1 MFKRA
6 TALVPWLDSLPRME
20 PTNKK
25 LGALTIGAIGV
36 VFGDIGT
43 SPLYA
48 FKESF
53 HPAHGIPL
61 NQVTVFGILSVMFW
75 AMTALVTVKY
85 LLFMMR
91 ADNKGE
97 GGILAL
103 TALAQRC
110 FRKGTRQHWWVVALG
125 MFGAAMFYGDA
136 IITPAMSVLSAME
149 GLKIVTPELEKF
161 VLPMSIGI
169 MVGLFAIQR
178 HGTAAV
184 GKFFGPTMVLWF
196 LVLAVLGAVQI
207 AQHPGI
213 LAALNPWHSWQF
225 FIEHKFAAWIT
236 LGAVVLC
243 VTGGEAL
250 YADMGHFGRT
260 PIRLGWF
267 AIVWPALLLNY
278 YGQGALVLANPAAVA
293 NPFYLMVPDWA
304 LIPLIVLATSA
315 AIIASQAVIS
325 GAFSLTKQAVQ
336 LGYLPR
342 FNIQH
347 TNEREAGQIYVPF
360 VNWGLLIGII
370 ALVVIFKK
378 SENLAAAYGI
388 AVMLT
393 MTIDT
398 LLLFVVMI
406 KIWKWNPLAT
416 IVIILGIL
424 ANDIMFLSA
433 TFTKIAEGGWFPLL
447 IGAGVF
453 TIMSTWRRGR
463 EIVRRK
469 VNDGAMPLKGFV
481 DSISLSDTPRVEG
494 TGVFMTT
501 NPDGVPNALLH
512 NLKHNKVLHGR
523 VIILSIQI
531 EDIPRVPK
539 EDYIWINSLGHG
551 FYSITAHYGFKE
563 TPNVPAMMED
573 CRLQSMNFDMMET
586 SFFVNR
592 ESLIA
597 TPRGGMALWREH
609 LFVWMSHLAAKAS
622 DYFRIPTN
630 RVVELGTQ
638 VEI

>member
-1 MFKRA
+1 
-6 TALVPWLDSLPRME
+6 ME
-20 PTNKK
+20 SSDKK

-48 FKESF
+48 LKESF

-61 NQVTVFGILSVMFW
+61 NAMTIYGILSVMFW

-110 FRKGTRQHWWVVALG
+110 FRKGTRRHWWVVALG

-136 IITPAMSVLSAME
+136 IITPAMTVLSAVE
-149 GLKIVTPELEKF
+149 GLDIITPAFSKF
-161 VLPMSIGI
+161 VIPISIGI
-169 MVGLFAIQR
+169 IVGLFAIQR
-178 HGTAAV
+178 HGTATVA
-184 GKFFGPTMVLWF
+184 KFFGPTMVVWF
-196 LVLAVLGAVQI
+196 LVLALLGLIQI
-207 AQHPGI
+207 ADNPGI
-213 LAALNPWHSWQF
+213 LNALNPWYSWQF
-225 FIEHKFAAWIT
+225 FIEHKVAAWIT

-250 YADMGHFGRT
+250 YADMGHFGRS
-260 PIRLGWF
+260 PIRVGWF
-267 AIVWPALLLNY
+267 TLVWPALLLNY
-278 YGQGALVLANPAAVA
+278 FGQGALLLADPATIK
-293 NPFYLMVPDWA
+293 NPFFLMTPTWA
-304 LIPLIVLATSA
+304 LFPMVILATMA

-325 GAFSLTKQAVQ
+325 GAFSLTKQAIQ

-342 FNIQH
+342 FTIQH
-347 TNEREAGQIYVPF
+347 TNENEAGQIYVPF
-360 VNWGLLIGII
+360 VNWGLLLGII
-370 ALVVIFKK
+370 SLVVIFKT
-378 SENLAAAYGI
+378 SSNLSAAYGI

-398 LLLFVVMI
+398 LLLLVVMI
-406 KIWKWNPLAT
+406 YIWKWNRLVTA
-416 IVIILGIL
+416 ILIGGIL
-424 ANDIMFLSA
+424 INDFMFLSA
-433 TFTKIAEGGWFPLL
+433 TLVKVGDGGWFPLL
-447 IGAGVF
+447 IGAAIF

-481 DSISLSDTPRVEG
+481 ESIALSDTPRVEG
-494 TGVFMTT
+494 TGVFMTS
-501 NPDGVPNALLH
+501 NAGGVPNALLH

-523 VIILSIQI
+523 VIVLSIVI

-539 EDYIWINSLGHG
+539 EDYIWIENHGHG
-551 FYSITAHYGFKE
+551 FYSISAHYGFKE
-563 TPNVPAMMED
+563 TPNVPAMLED
-573 CRLQSMNFDMMET
+573 CRLQSMQFDMMDT

-609 LFVWMSHLAAKAS
+609 LFVLMSHLAGKAS

>member
-1 MFKRA
+1 M
-6 TALVPWLDSLPRME
+6 DSSD
-20 PTNKK
+20 KK
-25 LGALTIGAIGV
+25 LSALTVGAIGV

-48 FKESF
+48 LKESF

-61 NQVTVFGILSVMFW
+61 NATTIYGILSVMFW

-110 FRKGTRQHWWVVALG
+110 FRKGTRRHWWVVALG

-136 IITPAMSVLSAME
+136 IITPAMTVLSAVE
-149 GLKIVTPELEKF
+149 GLDIITPAFSKF
-161 VLPMSIGI
+161 VMPISIGI
-169 MVGLFAIQR
+169 IVGLFVIQR
-178 HGTAAV
+178 HGTATVA
-184 GKFFGPTMVLWF
+184 KFFGPTMVVWF
-196 LVLAVLGAVQI
+196 FVLALLGLVQI
-207 AQHPGI
+207 ADNPDI
-213 LAALNPWHSWQF
+213 LKALNPWYSWQF
-225 FIEHKFAAWIT
+225 FIEHKVAAWIT

-250 YADMGHFGRT
+250 YADMGHFGRS
-260 PIRLGWF
+260 PIRVGWF
-267 AIVWPALLLNY
+267 TLVWPALLLNY
-278 YGQGALVLANPAAVA
+278 FGQGALLITNPAAIK
-293 NPFYLMVPDWA
+293 NPFFLMTPTWA
-304 LIPLIVLATSA
+304 LFPMVVLATLA

-325 GAFSLTKQAVQ
+325 GAFSLTKQAIQ

-342 FNIQH
+342 FAIQH
-347 TNEREAGQIYVPF
+347 TNENEAGQIYVPF
-360 VNWGLLIGII
+360 VNWGLLLGILI
-370 ALVVIFKK
+370 LVVIFKT
-378 SENLAAAYGI
+378 SSNLSAAYGI

-398 LLLFVVMI
+398 LLLLVVMI
-406 KIWKWNPLAT
+406 YIWKWNRFAT
-416 IVIILGIL
+416 AILIGGIL
-424 ANDIMFLSA
+424 VNDFMFLSA
-433 TFTKIAEGGWFPLL
+433 TLVKVGDGGWFPLL
-447 IGAGVF
+447 IGAAIF

-481 DSISLSDTPRVEG
+481 ESISLSDTPRVEG
-494 TGVFMTT
+494 TGVFMTSSSG
-501 NPDGVPNALLH
+501 GVPNALLH

-523 VIILSIQI
+523 VVILSIVI

-539 EDYIWINSLGHG
+539 EDYIWIDNLGHG
-551 FYSITAHYGFKE
+551 FYSISAHYGFKE
-563 TPNVPAMMED
+563 TPNVPMMLED
-573 CRLQSMNFDMMET
+573 CKLQCMKFDMMDT

-597 TPRGGMALWREH
+597 TPKGGMALWREH
-609 LFVWMSHLAAKAS
+609 LFVWMSHLAGKAS
-622 DYFRIPTN
+622 EYFRIPTN

>member
-1 MFKRA
+1 
-6 TALVPWLDSLPRME
+6 ME
-20 PTNKK
+20 SKDKK
-25 LGALTIGAIGV
+25 LSALTIGAIGV

-48 FKESF
+48 LKESF
-53 HPAHGIPL
+53 SPTHGIPL
-61 NQVTVFGILSVMFW
+61 NTTTVYGILSVMFW

-85 LLFMMR
+85 LVFMMR

-110 FRKGTRQHWWVVALG
+110 FRKGTRRHWWVVALG

-136 IITPAMSVLSAME
+136 IITPAISVLSAVE
-149 GLKIVTPELEKF
+149 GLGLVEPALNQF
-161 VLPMSIGI
+161 VVPISIGI
-169 MVGLFAIQR
+169 LIALFAVQR

-184 GKFFGPTMVLWF
+184 GLFFGPVMVLWF
-196 LVLAVLGAVQI
+196 VVLAVLGVLQI
-207 AQHPGI
+207 INNPAI
-213 LAALNPWHSWQF
+213 LQAFNPWYSWQF
-225 FIEHKFAAWIT
+225 FIEHKVAAWIT

-250 YADMGHFGRT
+250 YADMGHFGRR

-267 AIVWPALLLNY
+267 SLVWPALLLNY
-278 YGQGALVLANPAAVA
+278 FGQGALLLSNPDAIK
-293 NPFYLMVPDWA
+293 NPFYLMAPNWA
-304 LIPLIVLATSA
+304 LLPMVGLAACATV
-315 AIIASQAVIS
+315 IASQAVIS
-325 GAFSLTKQAVQ
+325 GAFSLTKQAIQ

-347 TNEREAGQIYVPF
+347 TNEKESGQIYIPF
-360 VNWGLLIGII
+360 INWGLLVGII
-370 ALVVIFKK
+370 ALVVIFKN
-378 SENLAAAYGI
+378 SSNLAAAYGI

-398 LLLFVVMI
+398 LLLLVVMVY
-406 KIWKWNPLAT
+406 IWKWSRVFAA
-416 IVIILGIL
+416 ILVGGIL
-424 ANDIMFLSA
+424 ANDLMFLSA
-433 TFTKIAEGGWFPLL
+433 TATKIGDGGWFPLV
-447 IGAGVF
+447 IGVAMF
-453 TIMSTWRRGR
+453 TVMSTWRRGR

-481 DSISLSDTPRVEG
+481 ESIALSDTPRVEG

-501 NPDGVPNALLH
+501 NPEGVPNALLH

-523 VIILSIQI
+523 VIILSIVI

-539 EDYIWINSLGHG
+539 EDYIWIDNHGHG
-551 FYSITAHYGFKE
+551 FYTITAHYGFKE
-563 TPNVPAMMED
+563 SPNVPVMLED
-573 CRLQSMNFDMMET
+573 CRLQSMKFDMMDT

-597 TPRGGMALWREH
+597 TPKGGMALWREH
-609 LFVWMSHLAAKAS
+609 IFVWMSHLAAKAS

>member
-1 MFKRA
+1 M
-6 TALVPWLDSLPRME
+6 DSS
-20 PTNKK
+20 NKK
-25 LGALTIGAIGV
+25 LSALTIGAIGV

-48 FKESF
+48 LKESF
-53 HPAHGIPL
+53 SPAHGIPL
-61 NQVTVFGILSVMFW
+61 NQTTVYGILSVMFW

-85 LLFMMR
+85 LVFMMR

-110 FRKGTRQHWWVVALG
+110 FRKGTRRHWWVVALG

-136 IITPAMSVLSAME
+136 IITPAISVLSAVE
-149 GLKIVTPELEKF
+149 GLELLAPGLNKF
-161 VLPMSIGI
+161 VEPIAIGI
-169 MVGLFAIQR
+169 LIALFAVQR

-184 GKFFGPTMVLWF
+184 GKFFGPVMVLWF
-196 LVLAVLGAVQI
+196 AVLAILGISQI
-207 AQHPGI
+207 IDNPAI
-213 LAALNPWHSWQF
+213 LGALNPWYSWQF
-225 FIEHKFAAWIT
+225 FIEHKTAAWIT

-250 YADMGHFGRT
+250 YADMGHFGRR
-260 PIRLGWF
+260 PIRVGWF
-267 AIVWPALLLNY
+267 TLVWPALLLNY
-278 YGQGALVLANPAAVA
+278 FGQGALLLANADAVK
-293 NPFYLMVPDWA
+293 NPFYLMTPSWA
-304 LIPLIVLATSA
+304 LLPMVVLATCA
-315 AIIASQAVIS
+315 TVIASQAVIS
-325 GAFSLTKQAVQ
+325 GAFSLTKQAIQ

-342 FNIQH
+342 FSIQY
-347 TNEREAGQIYVPF
+347 TNENEAGQIYIPF
-360 VNWGLLIGII
+360 INWGLLLGII
-370 ALVVIFKK
+370 ALVLIFK
-378 SENLAAAYGI
+378 SSSNLAAAYGI

-398 LLLFVVMI
+398 LLLFVVMLY
-406 KIWKWNPLAT
+406 IWKWNRAFT
-416 IVIILGIL
+416 IILIGGIL
-424 ANDIMFLSA
+424 INDFMFLSA
-433 TFTKIAEGGWFPLL
+433 TFTKIGEGGWFPLV
-447 IGAGVF
+447 IGIAMF
-453 TIMSTWRRGR
+453 TVMSTWRRGR

-469 VNDGAMPLKGFV
+469 VNDGAMPLRGFV
-481 DSISLSDTPRVEG
+481 ESIALSDTPRVEG

-501 NPDGVPNALLH
+501 NPEGVPNALLH

-523 VIILSIQI
+523 VIILSIVI

-539 EDYIWINSLGHG
+539 EDYVWIDNLGHG
-551 FYSITAHYGFKE
+551 FYTIRAHYGFKE
-563 TPNVPAMMED
+563 SPNVPTMMKD
-573 CRLQSMNFDMMET
+573 CRLQSMNFDMMDT
-586 SFFVNR
+586 SFFINR

-622 DYFRIPTN
+622 EYFRIPTN

>member
-1 MFKRA
+1 
-6 TALVPWLDSLPRME
+6 ME
-20 PTNKK
+20 SKDKK
-25 LGALTIGAIGV
+25 LSALTIGAIGV

-48 FKESF
+48 LKESF
-53 HPAHGIPL
+53 SPTHGIPL
-61 NQVTVFGILSVMFW
+61 NTTTVYGILSVMFW

-85 LLFMMR
+85 LVFMMR

-110 FRKGTRQHWWVVALG
+110 FRKGTRRHWWVVALG

-136 IITPAMSVLSAME
+136 IITPAISVLSAVE
-149 GLKIVTPELEKF
+149 GLGLVEPALNQF
-161 VLPMSIGI
+161 VVPISIGI
-169 MVGLFAIQR
+169 LIALFAVQR

-184 GKFFGPTMVLWF
+184 GLFFGPVMVLWF
-196 LVLAVLGAVQI
+196 VVLAVLGILQI
-207 AQHPGI
+207 INNPAI
-213 LAALNPWHSWQF
+213 LQAFNPWYSWQF
-225 FIEHKFAAWIT
+225 FIEHKVAAWIT

-250 YADMGHFGRT
+250 YADMGHFGRR

-267 AIVWPALLLNY
+267 SLVWPALLLNY
-278 YGQGALVLANPAAVA
+278 FGQGALLLSNPNAIK
-293 NPFYLMVPDWA
+293 NPFYLMAPNWA
-304 LIPLIVLATSA
+304 LLPMVGLAACATV
-315 AIIASQAVIS
+315 IASQAVIS
-325 GAFSLTKQAVQ
+325 GAFSLTKQAIQ

-347 TNEREAGQIYVPF
+347 TNEKESGQIYIPF
-360 VNWGLLIGII
+360 INWGLLVGII
-370 ALVVIFKK
+370 ALVVIFKN
-378 SENLAAAYGI
+378 SSNLAAAYGI

-398 LLLFVVMI
+398 LLLLVVMVY
-406 KIWKWNPLAT
+406 IWKWSRVFAA
-416 IVIILGIL
+416 ILVGGIL
-424 ANDIMFLSA
+424 ANDFMFLSA
-433 TFTKIAEGGWFPLL
+433 TATKIGDGGWFPLV
-447 IGAGVF
+447 IGVAMF
-453 TIMSTWRRGR
+453 TVMSTWRRGR

-481 DSISLSDTPRVEG
+481 ESIALSDTPRVEG

-501 NPDGVPNALLH
+501 NPEGVPNALLH

-523 VIILSIQI
+523 VIILSIVI

-539 EDYIWINSLGHG
+539 EDYIWIDNHGHG
-551 FYSITAHYGFKE
+551 FYTITAHYGFKE
-563 TPNVPAMMED
+563 SPNVPVMLED
-573 CRLQSMNFDMMET
+573 CRLQSMKFDMMDT

-597 TPRGGMALWREH
+597 TPKGGMALWREH
-609 LFVWMSHLAAKAS
+609 IFVWMSHLAAKAS

>member
-1 MFKRA
+1 M
-6 TALVPWLDSLPRME
+6 DSS
-20 PTNKK
+20 NKK
-25 LGALTIGAIGV
+25 LSALTIGAIGV

-48 FKESF
+48 LKESF
-53 HPAHGIPL
+53 SPVHGIPL
-61 NQVTVFGILSVMFW
+61 NQTTVYGILSVMFW

-85 LLFMMR
+85 LVFMMR

-110 FRKGTRQHWWVVALG
+110 FRKGTRRHWWVVALG

-136 IITPAMSVLSAME
+136 IITPAISVLSAVE
-149 GLKIVTPELEKF
+149 GLELLTPGLNKF
-161 VLPMSIGI
+161 IEPIAIGI
-169 MVGLFAIQR
+169 LIALFAVQR

-184 GKFFGPTMVLWF
+184 GKFFGPIMVIWF
-196 LVLAVLGAVQI
+196 IVLAVLGISQIIANPSILGAV
-207 AQHPGI
+207 
-213 LAALNPWHSWQF
+213 NPWYSWQF
-225 FIEHKFAAWIT
+225 FIEHKTAAWIT

-250 YADMGHFGRT
+250 YADMGHFGGR
-260 PIRLGWF
+260 PIRVGWF
-267 AIVWPALLLNY
+267 TLVWPALLLNY
-278 YGQGALVLANPAAVA
+278 FGQGALLLANAEAVK
-293 NPFYLMVPDWA
+293 NPFYLMTPSWA
-304 LIPLIVLATSA
+304 LLPMVILATCA
-315 AIIASQAVIS
+315 TVIASQAVIS
-325 GAFSLTKQAVQ
+325 GAFSLTKQAIQ

-342 FNIQH
+342 FSIQH
-347 TNEREAGQIYVPF
+347 TNENEAGQIYIPF
-360 VNWGLLIGII
+360 INWGLLAGII
-370 ALVVIFKK
+370 ALVVIFK
-378 SENLAAAYGI
+378 SSSNLAAAYGI

-398 LLLFVVMI
+398 LLLLVVMLY
-406 KIWKWNPLAT
+406 IWKWNRAFS
-416 IVIILGIL
+416 IVLIGGIL
-424 ANDIMFLSA
+424 INDFMFLSA
-433 TFTKIAEGGWFPLL
+433 TFTKILDGGWFPLV
-447 IGAGVF
+447 IGVAMF

-481 DSISLSDTPRVEG
+481 ESIALSDTPRVEG

-523 VIILSIQI
+523 VVILSIII

-539 EDYIWINSLGHG
+539 EDYVWIDNLGHG
-551 FYSITAHYGFKE
+551 FYTIRAHYGFKE
-563 TPNVPAMMED
+563 SPNVPAMMND

-597 TPRGGMALWREH
+597 TPKGGMALWREH

-622 DYFRIPTN
+622 EYFRIPTN

>member
-1 MFKRA
+1 M
-6 TALVPWLDSLPRME
+6 DSS
-20 PTNKK
+20 NKK
-25 LGALTIGAIGV
+25 LSALTIGAIGV

-48 FKESF
+48 LKESF
-53 HPAHGIPL
+53 SHTHGLPL
-61 NQVTVFGILSVMFW
+61 NETTVMGILSVMFW

-85 LLFMMR
+85 LAFMMR

-110 FRKGTRQHWWVVALG
+110 FRRGTRRHWWVVALG

-136 IITPAMSVLSAME
+136 IITPAISVLSAVE
-149 GLKIVTPELEKF
+149 GLSLATPALDKW
-161 VLPMSIGI
+161 VIPIAIGI
-169 MVGLFAIQR
+169 LIALFAVQR

-184 GKFFGPTMVLWF
+184 GRYFGPVMVLWF
-196 LVLAVLGAVQI
+196 SV
-207 AQHPGI
+207 
-213 LAALNPWHSWQF
+213 LAALGVLQIAENPKILLALDPRYSWQF
-225 FIEHKFAAWIT
+225 FIEHKLAAWLT

-250 YADMGHFGRT
+250 YADMGHFGRK
-260 PIRLGWF
+260 PIRVGWF
-267 AIVWPALLLNY
+267 SLVWPALLLNY
-278 YGQGALVLANPAAVA
+278 MGQGALMLAQPEAVK
-293 NPFYLMVPDWA
+293 NPFYLMAPDWA
-304 LIPLIVLATSA
+304 LLPMIALATA
-315 AIIASQAVIS
+315 ATIIASQAVIS
-325 GAFSLTKQAVQ
+325 GAYSLTKQAIQ

-342 FNIQH
+342 FYIEY
-347 TNEREAGQIYVPF
+347 TNEKEAGQIYIPF
-360 VNWGLLIGII
+360 INWGLLVGII
-370 ALVVIFKK
+370 ALVLIFKN
-378 SENLAAAYGI
+378 SSNLAAAYGI

-398 LLLFVVMI
+398 LLLLVVMHY
-406 KIWKWNPLAT
+406 IWKWNKVFT
-416 IVIILGIL
+416 IVLFAGIL
-424 ANDIMFLSA
+424 ANDLMFLSA
-433 TFTKIAEGGWFPLL
+433 TLTKIGDGGWFPLV
-447 IGAGVF
+447 IGIGMY

-481 DSISLSDTPRVEG
+481 ESIAMSDTPRVEG

-501 NPDGVPNALLH
+501 NPEGVPNALLH

-523 VIILSIQI
+523 VVILSIVI

-539 EDYIWINSLGHG
+539 EDYVWIENLGHG
-551 FYSITAHYGFKE
+551 FYTIRAHYGFKE
-563 TPNVPAMMED
+563 TPSIPAMLND

-592 ESLIA
+592 ETLIA
-597 TPRGGMALWREH
+597 SPRGGMALWREH
-609 LFVWMSHLAAKAS
+609 LFIWMSHLAAKAS

-630 RVVELGTQ
+630 RVVELGSQ

>member
-1 MFKRA
+1 
-6 TALVPWLDSLPRME
+6 ME
-20 PTNKK
+20 SKDKK
-25 LGALTIGAIGV
+25 LSALTIGAIGV

-48 FKESF
+48 LKESF
-53 HPAHGIPL
+53 SPIHGIPL
-61 NQVTVFGILSVMFW
+61 NATTVYGILSVMFW

-85 LLFMMR
+85 LVFMMR

-110 FRKGTRQHWWVVALG
+110 FRKGTRRHWWVVALG

-136 IITPAMSVLSAME
+136 IITPAISVLSAVE
-149 GLKIVTPELEKF
+149 GLGLVEPALNQF
-161 VLPMSIGI
+161 VVPISIGI
-169 MVGLFAIQR
+169 LIALFAVQR

-184 GKFFGPTMVLWF
+184 GLFFGPVMVLWF
-196 LVLAVLGAVQI
+196 LVLAILGMVQI
-207 AQHPGI
+207 VNNPAVLQ
-213 LAALNPWHSWQF
+213 AFNPWYSWQF
-225 FIEHKFAAWIT
+225 FIEHKVAAWIT

-250 YADMGHFGRT
+250 YADMGHFGRK
-260 PIRLGWF
+260 PIRVGWF
-267 AIVWPALLLNY
+267 SLVWPALLLNY
-278 YGQGALVLANPAAVA
+278 FGQGALLLSNPDAIK
-293 NPFYLMVPDWA
+293 NPFYLMAPNWA
-304 LIPLIVLATSA
+304 LLPMVGLAACATV
-315 AIIASQAVIS
+315 IASQAVIS
-325 GAFSLTKQAVQ
+325 GAFSLTKQAIQ

-347 TNEREAGQIYVPF
+347 TNEKESGQIYIPF
-360 VNWGLLIGII
+360 INWGLLIGII
-370 ALVVIFKK
+370 TLVIIFKN
-378 SENLAAAYGI
+378 SSNLAAAYGI

-393 MTIDT
+393 MTNDT
-398 LLLFVVMI
+398 LLLLVVMDY
-406 KIWKWNPLAT
+406 IWKLSRFFAA
-416 IVIILGIL
+416 ILVGGIL
-424 ANDIMFLSA
+424 TNDLMFLSA
-433 TFTKIAEGGWFPLL
+433 TATKIGDGGWFPLV
-447 IGAGVF
+447 IGVTMF

-481 DSISLSDTPRVEG
+481 ESISLSDTPRVEG

-523 VIILSIQI
+523 VVILSIII

-539 EDYIWINSLGHG
+539 EDYIWIDNHGHG
-551 FYSITAHYGFKE
+551 FYTITAHYGFKE
-563 TPNVPAMMED
+563 SPNVPVMLED
-573 CRLQSMNFDMMET
+573 CRLQSMKFDMMDT

-597 TPRGGMALWREH
+597 TPKGGMALWREH
-609 LFVWMSHLAAKAS
+609 IFVWMSHLAAKAS

>member
-1 MFKRA
+1 M
-6 TALVPWLDSLPRME
+6 DSS
-20 PTNKK
+20 NKK
-25 LGALTIGAIGV
+25 LSALTVGAIGV

-53 HPAHGIPL
+53 NPAHGIPL
-61 NQVTVFGILSVMFW
+61 NEVTVFGILSVMFW
-75 AMTALVTVKY
+75 AMMALVTVKY
-85 LLFMMR
+85 LVFMMR

-110 FRKGTRQHWWVVALG
+110 FRRGTRRHWWVVALG

-136 IITPAMSVLSAME
+136 IITPAMTVLSAVE
-149 GLKIVTPELEKF
+149 GLSVATPAFSTF
-161 VLPMSIGI
+161 VMPISIGI
-169 MVGLFAIQR
+169 LVGLFAIQR
-178 HGTAAV
+178 HGTDIVAR
-184 GKFFGPTMVLWF
+184 FFGPTMVMWF
-196 LVLAVLGAVQI
+196 AVLAILGIAQI
-207 AQHPGI
+207 ANNPGI
-213 LAALNPWHSWQF
+213 LAALNPWYSWQF

-250 YADMGHFGRT
+250 YADMGHFGRK
-260 PIRLGWF
+260 PIRVGWF
-267 AIVWPALLLNY
+267 TLVWPALLLNY
-278 YGQGALVLANPAAVA
+278 LGQGALLLSDKTTVA
-293 NPFYLMVPDWA
+293 NPFFLMTPSWA
-304 LIPLIVLATSA
+304 LYPMVILATLA

-325 GAFSLTKQAVQ
+325 GAFSLTKQAIQ

-342 FNIQH
+342 FAIQH
-347 TNEREAGQIYVPF
+347 TNEKEAGQIYVPF
-360 VNWGLLIGII
+360 VNWGLLLGIVV
-370 ALVVIFKK
+370 LVLIFKT
-378 SENLAAAYGI
+378 SSSLSSAYGI

-406 KIWKWNPLAT
+406 YVWKWNRLFVYAL
-416 IVIILGIL
+416 VGGIL
-424 ANDIMFLSA
+424 ANDFMFLSA
-433 TFTKIAEGGWFPLL
+433 TFVKISDGGWFPLI
-447 IGAGVF
+447 IGIAVF
-453 TIMSTWRRGR
+453 TIMSTWRKGR

-481 DSISLSDTPRVEG
+481 ESISLSDTPRVEG

-501 NPDGVPNALLH
+501 NPEGVPNALLH

-523 VIILSIQI
+523 VIILSIVI
-531 EDIPRVPK
+531 EDIPRVPH
-539 EDYIWINSLGHG
+539 EDYIWIDSHGHG
-551 FYSITAHYGFKE
+551 FYTITAHYGFKE
-563 TPNVPAMMED
+563 TPNVPTMLND
-573 CRLQSMNFDMMET
+573 CKLQSMNFDMMET

-597 TPRGGMALWREH
+597 TPGGGMALWREH
-609 LFVWMSHLAAKAS
+609 LFVWMSHLATKAS
-622 DYFRIPTN
+622 EYFRIPTN

>member
-1 MFKRA
+1 
-6 TALVPWLDSLPRME
+6 ME
-20 PTNKK
+20 SSNKK
-25 LGALTIGAIGV
+25 LGALTVGAIGV

-48 FKESF
+48 LKESF
-53 HPAHGIPL
+53 SPTHGIPL
-61 NQVTVFGILSVMFW
+61 NQTTVFGILSVMFW

-85 LLFMMR
+85 LVFMMR
-91 ADNKGE
+91 ADNRGE

-110 FRKGTRQHWWVVALG
+110 FRKGTRQHWWIVALG

-136 IITPAMSVLSAME
+136 IITPAISVLSAVE
-149 GLKIVTPELEKF
+149 GLGVVTPALSRF
-161 VLPMSIGI
+161 VEPIAIGI
-169 MVGLFAIQR
+169 LIALFVVQR

-184 GKFFGPTMVLWF
+184 GRFFGPIMVLWF
-196 LVLAVLGAVQI
+196 VVLALLGI
-207 AQHPGI
+207 AQIVQSPGI
-213 LAALNPWHSWQF
+213 LAALNPWYSWQF
-225 FIEHKFAAWIT
+225 FIEHRLAAWIT

-250 YADMGHFGRT
+250 YADMGHFGRR
-260 PIRLGWF
+260 PIRVGWF
-267 AIVWPALLLNY
+267 TLVWPALLLNY
-278 YGQGALVLANPAAVA
+278 FGQGALLLSNSEAVK
-293 NPFYLMVPDWA
+293 NPFYLMAPDWA
-304 LIPLIVLATSA
+304 LLPMIALAIA
-315 AIIASQAVIS
+315 ASIIASQAVIS
-325 GAFSLTKQAVQ
+325 GAFSLTKQAIQ

-342 FNIQH
+342 FRIEY
-347 TNEREAGQIYVPF
+347 TNENEAGQIYIPF
-360 VNWGLLIGII
+360 INWGLLIGIVV
-370 ALVVIFKK
+370 LVVIFKN
-378 SENLAAAYGI
+378 STNLAAAYGI

-398 LLLFVVMI
+398 LLLFVVMAA
-406 KIWKWNPLAT
+406 IWKWNRVFVVVL
-416 IVIILGIL
+416 ISGIL
-424 ANDIMFLSA
+424 INDFMFLSA
-433 TFTKIAEGGWFPLL
+433 TMTKILDGGWFPLV
-447 IGAGVF
+447 IGAVMF

-469 VNDGAMPLKGFV
+469 VNEGAMPLKGFV
-481 DSISLSDTPRVEG
+481 ESIAMGDTPRVEG

-523 VIILSIQI
+523 VVILSLVI

-539 EDYIWINSLGHG
+539 EDYIWIENLGYG
-551 FYSITAHYGFKE
+551 FYVIQAHYGFKE
-563 TPNVPAMMED
+563 SPNVPIMLND
-573 CRLQSMNFDMMET
+573 CKLQSMQFDMMET

-597 TPRGGMALWREH
+597 TPKGGMALWREH
-609 LFVWMSHLAAKAS
+609 LFIWMSHIAAKAS
-622 DYFRIPTN
+622 EYFRIPSN
-630 RVVELGTQ
+630 RVIELGTQ

>member
-1 MFKRA
+1 
-6 TALVPWLDSLPRME
+6 ME
-20 PTNKK
+20 SKDKK
-25 LGALTIGAIGV
+25 LSALTIGAIGV

-48 FKESF
+48 LKESF
-53 HPAHGIPL
+53 SPTHGIPL
-61 NQVTVFGILSVMFW
+61 NATTVYGILSVMFW

-110 FRKGTRQHWWVVALG
+110 FRKGTRRHWWVVALG

-136 IITPAMSVLSAME
+136 IITPAMTVLSAVE
-149 GLKIVTPELEKF
+149 GLDIITPAFSKF
-161 VLPMSIGI
+161 VMPISIGI
-169 MVGLFAIQR
+169 IVGLFVIQR
-178 HGTAAV
+178 HGTATVA
-184 GKFFGPTMVLWF
+184 KFFGPTMVVWF
-196 LVLAVLGAVQI
+196 LVLALLGLMQI
-207 AQHPGI
+207 ADNPGI
-213 LAALNPWHSWQF
+213 LKALNPWYSWQF
-225 FIEHKFAAWIT
+225 FIEHKVAAWIT

-250 YADMGHFGRT
+250 YADMGHFGRS
-260 PIRLGWF
+260 PIRVGWF
-267 AIVWPALLLNY
+267 SLVWPALLLNY
-278 YGQGALVLANPAAVA
+278 FGQGALLIADPASIK
-293 NPFYLMVPDWA
+293 NPFFLMTPSWA
-304 LIPLIVLATSA
+304 LFPMVILATSA

-325 GAFSLTKQAVQ
+325 GAFSLTKQAIQ

-342 FNIQH
+342 FAIQH
-347 TNEREAGQIYVPF
+347 TNENEAGQIYVPF
-360 VNWGLLIGII
+360 VNWGLLLGILV
-370 ALVVIFKK
+370 LVVIFKT
-378 SENLAAAYGI
+378 SSNLSAAYGI

-398 LLLFVVMI
+398 LLLLVVMI
-406 KIWKWNPLAT
+406 YIWKWSRLITA
-416 IVIILGIL
+416 ILIGGIL
-424 ANDIMFLSA
+424 VNDLMFLSA
-433 TFTKIAEGGWFPLL
+433 TLVKVGDGGWFPLL
-447 IGAGVF
+447 IGAAIF

-481 DSISLSDTPRVEG
+481 ESIALSDTPRVEG

-523 VIILSIQI
+523 VIILSIVI

-539 EDYIWINSLGHG
+539 EDYIWIDNHGHG
-551 FYSITAHYGFKE
+551 FYTITAHYGFKE
-563 TPNVPAMMED
+563 SPNVPVMLED
-573 CRLQSMNFDMMET
+573 CRLQSMKFDMMDT

-597 TPRGGMALWREH
+597 TQKGGMALWREH
-609 LFVWMSHLAAKAS
+609 IFVWMSHLAAKAS